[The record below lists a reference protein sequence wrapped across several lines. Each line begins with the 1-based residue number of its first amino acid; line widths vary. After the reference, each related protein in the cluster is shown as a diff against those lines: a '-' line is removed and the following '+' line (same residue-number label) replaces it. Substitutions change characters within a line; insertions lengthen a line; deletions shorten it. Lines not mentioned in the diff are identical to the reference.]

1 MKIILHPANFFTK
14 NNGDCL
20 ATPSV
25 REFDRKTRIVYSIHE
40 ELLIGLISDTHIAVP
55 DKTLPPQV
63 KEAFRGVDLILHAGD
78 IWISS
83 PLDELE
89 SIAPVI
95 AAWGDDD
102 MEVDLGNDKRMLSGH
117 TLHLDGITLWLAHIR
132 PPYGRMRPQDDWYS
146 SRPKNEEPKDPPQ
159 VVVYGHT
166 HFAKIE
172 DYKGILL
179 VNPGSATL
187 PNYVP
192 KLGTVALLNISSG
205 RAEARILP
213 LE

>member
-1 MKIILHPANFFTK
+1 MSW
-14 NNGDCL
+14 
-20 ATPSV
+20 TPHNTGLTGSLSI
-25 REFDRKTRIVYSIHE
+25 RYSIGGK
-40 ELLIGLISDTHIAVP
+40 LLIGLISDTHIAVP
-55 DKTLPPQV
+55 SKTLPPQI
-63 KEAFRGVDLILHAGD
+63 KKAFRGVDLILHAGD

-83 PLDELE
+83 ALDELE

-102 MEVDLGNDKRMLSGH
+102 MEVDLGNDKRMLTGH
-117 TLHLDGITLWLAHIR
+117 TLHLDGITLWLAHIKPR
-132 PPYGRMRPQDDWYS
+132 YGLISPQDEWYS
-146 SRPKNEEPKDPPQ
+146 SWPKNEEPKDPPQ

-172 DYKGILL
+172 DYKGVLF

-187 PNYVP
+187 PSYVP

>member
-1 MKIILHPANFFTK
+1 MGRILGN
-14 NNGDCL
+14 DL
-20 ATPSV
+20 TPRLGNLTGKLILSIV
-25 REFDRKTRIVYSIHE
+25 FSRK
-40 ELLIGLISDTHIAVP
+40 LLIGLISDTHIAVP
-55 DKTLPPQV
+55 DKTLPPQI

-83 PLDELE
+83 ALDELE

-102 MEVDLGNDKRMLSGH
+102 MEVDLGEDKRMLSGH
-117 TLHLDGITLWLAHIR
+117 ALHFDGVTLWLAHIKPR
-132 PPYGRMRPQDDWYS
+132 YGLISPQDDWYS
-146 SRPKNEEPKDPPQ
+146 SWPKNEEPKDPPQ

-172 DYKGILL
+172 DYKGVLL

-192 KLGTVALLNISSG
+192 KPGTVALLNISSG